1 MLIWSRKGRAA
12 AGALAV
18 TLFAGVFLLPLA
30 VILLSSLSKQWNGL
44 LPTGFTFAHFVN
56 AFRGAAWD
64 SLFSSL
70 MVGFCA
76 SLLALLCGMWA
87 ALALRQYGA
96 TLQKY
101 LGLAFYLPSAIP
113 SVSVGLGIL
122 VAFSQGPL
130 QMNGTFFIVL
140 AAHFVLISAF
150 TFSNVTTGLARISAD
165 IENVASSLGA
175 SPWYRLRHVTLP
187 LMTPW
192 MISALA
198 LSLSLSMGELGAT
211 VMIYPPGWTTLP
223 VTIFSL
229 TDRGNIAD
237 GSALTI
243 VLVGGIKSISSF
255 AEKVVPLM
263 ALAYV
268 IGSIFI
274 LVKFGSNI
282 PHVFAMIFEYAF
294 TPMAATGGFAG
305 STVMLAIRW
314 GLARGVYSNEAGTG
328 MAPLAHSSSSAN
340 HPVKQGLWGISE
352 VFVDTII
359 VCTMTALVVLCTG
372 VWTEGGTGAALTA
385 TAFGAGF
392 GNAIAG
398 TVFVVA
404 IITFFAFTTALVN
417 VYYGEICMTVLGGK
431 KFILPYRLLGCAFA
445 IIGSVGALS
454 VLWNLFD
461 FFFGVC
467 AVCNLVVCFLMRKQI
482 GALINDYLTRLK
494 SGKWEPT
501 SEAAANAIPELW
513 VNDKTAK

>member
-1 MLIWSRKGRAA
+1 MFIIDIMMAISNWLWGWPLLILTSAVAVYLSVRFKFFQFTRFGHAMKNTFGKIFDKGDGEGDISPFQACCT
-12 AGALAV
+12 ALAS
-18 TLFAGVFLLPLA
+18 TLGV
-30 VILLSSLSKQWNGL
+30 
-44 LPTGFTFAHFVN
+44 
-56 AFRGAAWD
+56 
-64 SLFSSL
+64 
-70 MVGFCA
+70 
-76 SLLALLCGMWA
+76 
-87 ALALRQYGA
+87 
-96 TLQKY
+96 
-101 LGLAFYLPSAIP
+101 
-113 SVSVGLGIL
+113 
-122 VAFSQGPL
+122 
-130 QMNGTFFIVL
+130 
-140 AAHFVLISAF
+140 
-150 TFSNVTTGLARISAD
+150 
-165 IENVASSLGA
+165 
-175 SPWYRLRHVTLP
+175 
-187 LMTPW
+187 
-192 MISALA
+192 
-198 LSLSLSMGELGAT
+198 
-211 VMIYPPGWTTLP
+211 
-223 VTIFSL
+223 
-229 TDRGNIAD
+229 GNIA
-237 GSALTI
+237 GVSVAI
-243 VLVGGIKSISSF
+243 
-255 AEKVVPLM
+255 
-263 ALAYV
+263 
-268 IGSIFI
+268 
-274 LVKFGSNI
+274 
-282 PHVFAMIFEYAF
+282 
-294 TPMAATGGFAG
+294 ATGGFAG

-513 VNDKTAK
+513 VNDKAAK

>member
-1 MLIWSRKGRAA
+1 MFIIDIMMAISIWLWGWPLLILTSAVAVYLSVRFKFFQFTRFGHAMKNTFGKIFDKGDGEGDISPFQACCT
-12 AGALAV
+12 ALAS
-18 TLFAGVFLLPLA
+18 TLGVGNIAGVSVAIATGGPGAVFWMWAVALMGFIVKFSEITLGMAYRERDPETGRWHGGFYWYVRRGLGKSWKWLGIFWA
-30 VILLSSLSKQWNGL
+30 VILGCAMV
-44 LPTGFTFAHFVN
+44 FAPAVQAN
-56 AFRGAAWD
+56 
-64 SLFSSL
+64 S
-70 MVGFCA
+70 VVE
-76 SLLALLCGMWA
+76 
-87 ALALRQYGA
+87 
-96 TLQKY
+96 
-101 LGLAFYLPSAIP
+101 AIR
-113 SVSVGLGIL
+113 VSFDV
-122 VAFSQGPL
+122 
-130 QMNGTFFIVL
+130 
-140 AAHFVLISAF
+140 
-150 TFSNVTTGLARISAD
+150 
-165 IENVASSLGA
+165 
-175 SPWYRLRHVTLP
+175 
-187 LMTPW
+187 
-192 MISALA
+192 
-198 LSLSLSMGELGAT
+198 
-211 VMIYPPGWTTLP
+211 PGWI
-223 VTIFSL
+223 VGVIFAV
-229 TDRGNIAD
+229 IMAV
-237 GSALTI
+237 

-268 IGSIFI
+268 IGSVFI

-314 GLARGVYSNEAGTG
+314 GLARGVYSNEA
-328 MAPLAHSSSSAN
+328 
-340 HPVKQGLWGISE
+340 
-352 VFVDTII
+352 
-359 VCTMTALVVLCTG
+359 LVVLCTG

-398 TVFVVA
+398 TVFVVS

-417 VYYGEICMTVLGGK
+417 VYYGEVCMTVLGGK
-431 KFILPYRLLGCAFA
+431 KLILPYRLLGCAFA

-513 VNDKTAK
+513 VNDKAAK